1 MIATPPMVTSGAWLH
16 RIWNIMGS
24 DIAGLSYSSQARA
37 TENCLGSFSDVGN
50 WQYFV
55 GKFCRKVLCDT
66 TLGEHP

>member
-50 WQYFV
+50 
-55 GKFCRKVLCDT
+55 
-66 TLGEHP
+66 